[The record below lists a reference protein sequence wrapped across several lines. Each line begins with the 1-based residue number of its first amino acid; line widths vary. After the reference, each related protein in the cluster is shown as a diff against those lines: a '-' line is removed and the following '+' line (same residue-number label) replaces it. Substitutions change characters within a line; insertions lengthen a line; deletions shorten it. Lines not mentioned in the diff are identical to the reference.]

1 MYGTLPLAVPV
12 VYRQLMREVYWS
24 DAPVGYRPIQSV
36 DVGEPM
42 PLQVAVTVPPAA
54 TLDGVTETVAGGKP
68 TPVTERLASPPPVNV
83 TLFTKLLADV
93 GVKRTVTFWLCPADR
108 L

>member
-1 MYGTLPLAVPV
+1 MKFVNSRSSYVPGARVAGIVYGTLPLAVPV

-42 PLQVAVTVPPAA
+42 LLQVAVTVPPAA
-54 TLDGVTETVAGGKP
+54 MLDGVTL
-68 TPVTERLASPPPVNV
+68 RLAV
-83 TLFTKLLADV
+83 TGGDAVTVKVLLV
-93 GVKRTVTFWLCPADR
+93 PIR